1 MLGFIIRLIGYVLL
15 LGMSERIASSLW
27 TRFGLDGFITL
38 QPLHDEGIAVL
49 LIAPLVLALI
59 GFGQLRLVALF
70 VGFGLAG
77 AALTAPFVLVRVTGG

>member
-15 LGMSERIASSLW
+15 LGVAERIASTLW
-27 TRFGLDGFITL
+27 TRDGLDAYAAL

-59 GFGQLRLVALF
+59 GFGQLRLVAVFL
-70 VGFGLAG
+70 GFGLAG
-77 AALTAPFVLVRVTGG
+77 AALTAPFVLARVTGS